1 MVVKN
6 FRTVKHAANSSISE
20 LLINGK
26 KELAGTWQ
34 ATDKFA
40 NMRMLVLRNY
50 FFTINNIDW
59 CKSCLVTETGCDK
72 EWSDMHFNERVS
84 GNPTNPGEAYKHWPY
99 HKNLD
104 ESEFKGEKFSHTYQ
118 ERFWPKHAGD
128 EPIIRQVQ
136 IYPPKY
142 SGYSDHKGLRFKLGD
157 LNDVIEQLI
166 KNPLT
171 RQAYLP
177 IWFPEDTWAANNKE
191 RVPCTLNYY
200 FYVEDDKLHCNYT
213 IRSCDAYRHFRNDL
227 YLTLRLQEYIS
238 SHTRIIPGSLN
249 FMIYNF
255 HIFENDIYNLQKKE
269 NKIRGY
275 GFNKD

>member
-1 MVVKN
+1 MIVKK
-6 FRTVKHAANSSISE
+6 FRTVKHAANLSISE
-20 LLINGK
+20 LLSNGK

-40 NMRMLVLRNY
+40 DMKMLVLRNY
-50 FFTINNIDW
+50 FFSIEEIDW
-59 CKSCLVTETGCDK
+59 CKHCLAIESGCDK
-72 EWSDMHFNERVS
+72 DWCDLHFRERIS

-104 ESEFKGEKFSHTYQ
+104 ESEFKTEVFSHTYQ
-118 ERFWPKHAGD
+118 ERFWPKSAN
-128 EPIIRQVQ
+128 VSN
-136 IYPPKY
+136 PPY
-142 SGYSDHKGLRFKLGD
+142 LHRGLRFQLGD

-171 RQAYLP
+171 RQAVLP
-177 IWFPEDTWAANNKE
+177 IWFPEDTWAANNNQ

-227 YLTLRLQEYIS
+227 YLTLLLLNYVS
-238 SHTRIIPGSLN
+238 LRIKVEPGKLN
-249 FMIYNF
+249 FLIFNF
-255 HIFENDIYNLQKKE
+255 HIFENDIYNLKKKE
-269 NKIRGY
+269 NKIRAY

>member
-6 FRTVKHAANSSISE
+6 FRTVKHAANLSISE
-20 LLINGK
+20 LLTNGK

-40 NMRMLVLRNY
+40 NMKMLVLRNY

-72 EWSDMHFNERVS
+72 EWCDMHFNERIS

-104 ESEFKGEKFSHTYQ
+104 ESEFKGEIFSHTYQ
-118 ERFWPKHAGD
+118 ERFWPKRAGV
-128 EPIIRQVQ
+128 PPHTGYPLVGIR
-136 IYPPKY
+136 YE
-142 SGYSDHKGLRFKLGD
+142 LGD
-157 LNDVIEQLI
+157 LNDLI
-166 KNPLT
+166 KQLKQNPLT
-171 RQAYLP
+171 RQAVLP

-200 FYVEDDKLHCNYT
+200 FYIEDDKLHCNYT

-227 YLTLRLQEYIS
+227 YLTLRLQEYVA

-255 HIFENDIYNLQKKE
+255 HVFENDIYNLQKKE